1 VERGEENAAGWQRR
15 KRREAGTC
23 PDEGKEGLKVISDK
37 GMVLSW
43 RNIQERSFLVM
54 RIIVNAGVQGKG
66 IHGMSQHTTD
76 TTGRKAS
83 TDAIPSGRP
92 GLKRLVTALT
102 VVAFLAIGSVALY
115 AISLILTAVL
125 LLLFSALF
133 AYLIYPL
140 VQFLQ
145 RRLTR
150 PLAIA
155 VAFLL
160 VASVLAVVIFIVASS
175 INPQVSSL
183 KQSIQFLLSPAG
195 ERRIQSFFGFLG
207 KLGITKEQIA
217 QLKNQLFS
225 QAQGALSGLLPF
237 LSGLLSN
244 ILDFI
249 IVITLSVYFV
259 LDGARIIR
267 WLSHKTPANSRGT
280 IDFLLHTLDQS
291 LGGYFRGTL
300 LLALIGALCTGVV
313 LALLHVPYAALLAA
327 LFFLLYF
334 LPVIGTYVIAALCIL
349 AALPQ
354 GWVVMLIVALFLVL
368 LLGIVMGE
376 ILAPRIFSSTVGVHP
391 IVAIFALFAGA
402 ELFGL
407 IGGFFAIPVA
417 GVLQQVIVAFW
428 HRWEH
433 EHPKQF
439 PPEEMPLQ
447 QSAPLPGQ
455 QVLPFRPDERS

>member
-1 VERGEENAAGWQRR
+1 MSANTTNTA
-15 KRREAGTC
+15 
-23 PDEGKEGLKVISDK
+23 
-37 GMVLSW
+37 
-43 RNIQERSFLVM
+43 
-54 RIIVNAGVQGKG
+54 
-66 IHGMSQHTTD
+66 HG
-76 TTGRKAS
+76 KAS
-83 TDAIPSGRP
+83 TEVVPSGHAGRR
-92 GLKRLVTALT
+92 RLIVALT
-102 VVAFLAIGSVALY
+102 VLAFLAIGAVALH
-115 AISLILTAVL
+115 AISLILTAVM
-125 LLLFSALF
+125 LLLFSALL

-160 VASVLAVVIFIVASS
+160 VASVLAVVMLIVASS
-175 INPQVSSL
+175 INPQLSAL
-183 KQSIQFLLSPAG
+183 ARSIQFLLSPAG
-195 ERRIQSFFGFLG
+195 ERRIQSYLDLLG
-207 KLGITKEQIA
+207 KLGISTEQIA

-225 QAQGALSGLLPF
+225 QALGALSGLLPF
-237 LSGLLSN
+237 LTGLLSN

-267 WLSHKTPANSRGT
+267 WLSHKTPATSRGT
-280 IDFLLHTLDQS
+280 ITFLLRTLDQS

-313 LALLHVPYAALLAA
+313 LALLHVPYAALLAV

-354 GWVVMLIVALFLVL
+354 GWVVMLIVALFMAL

-407 IGGFFAIPVA
+407 LGGFFAIPVA

-428 HRWEH
+428 HRWEN

-439 PPEEMPLQ
+439 PPEELPPQ
-447 QSAPLPGQ
+447 QSVVLPEQRVAPIETPTPGVRPDSEFEAAWREVPPGPSFYIRKSFTPLPT
-455 QVLPFRPDERS
+455 LFFTCSA

>member
-1 VERGEENAAGWQRR
+1 
-15 KRREAGTC
+15 
-23 PDEGKEGLKVISDK
+23 
-37 GMVLSW
+37 
-43 RNIQERSFLVM
+43 
-54 RIIVNAGVQGKG
+54 
-66 IHGMSQHTTD
+66 MSQNTTD

-83 TDAIPSGRP
+83 TDAIPSGRA
-92 GLKRLVTALT
+92 GLKRLITALT
-102 VVAFLAIGSVALY
+102 VLAFLAIGSVALY

-145 RRLTR
+145 RRLPR

-155 VAFLL
+155 LAFLL
-160 VASVLAVVIFIVASS
+160 VACILAVVLLIVASS
-175 INPQVSSL
+175 INPQLSSL

-195 ERRIQSFFGFLG
+195 GRRIQSYVDLLG

-225 QAQGALSGLLPF
+225 QAQGALSGLIPF

-244 ILDFI
+244 ILEFI

-267 WLSHKTPANSRGT
+267 WLSLKTPAASRGT
-280 IDFLLHTLDQS
+280 ITFLLHTLDQS

-354 GWVVMLIVALFLVL
+354 GWVVMLIVAVFMVL

-428 HRWEH
+428 HRWEN

-439 PPEEMPLQ
+439 PPEKLPSQ
-447 QSAPLPGQ
+447 QSVVLPGQ
-455 QVLPFRPDERS
+455 QVLPPRPAERS